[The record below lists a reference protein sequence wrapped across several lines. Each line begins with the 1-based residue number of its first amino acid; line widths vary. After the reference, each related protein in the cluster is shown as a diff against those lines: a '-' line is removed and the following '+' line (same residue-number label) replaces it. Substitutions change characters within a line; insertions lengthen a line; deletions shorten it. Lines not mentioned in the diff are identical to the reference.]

1 MILLIDNYD
10 SFSYNLYQYLGELA
24 QEIKVIRNDA
34 LTVDEIAALKPTH
47 IILSP
52 GPGRPQDAGVI
63 IPVVQQLGGSI
74 PILGVCLGH
83 QAICAAYGAEIV
95 HAKKLMHGKQSEVI
109 LSAACPLFRNLPQK
123 TTVARYHSLAA
134 DAKTMPDCL
143 RVTAR
148 TADGE
153 IMAVQHAKYPV
164 YGVQFHP
171 ESILTPEGKQM
182 LRNFLQNTAD
192 GNADMIPEKKPADT
206 APVQIQSAEIS
217 RGEEPKMI
225 ADAIK
230 KIVDKKDLTYAEAYA
245 VMNEI
250 MNGETTPTQNAA
262 FLAALSTKST
272 KAETIDEITGCAA
285 AMREHALH
293 VEHDY
298 DVVEIVGTGG
308 DNANSFNISTTS
320 AIVAAAGGAKVAK
333 HGNRA
338 ASSKCGTADCLEA
351 LGVNIKQDP
360 EKAKAMLGEV
370 GMCFLFA
377 QLYHASMKYVG
388 SIRKELGVRTVFN
401 ILGPLTNPA
410 NARRTVIGVYDAS
423 LVNPIAEVLMRLG
436 VNRGMVVYG
445 MDKLDEISVS
455 SETLICEFDPEQ
467 SKTYTVSPEDFGLQR
482 CSKEDLAGGSPD
494 ENAAITRAIL
504 SGQEQGAKRSAVLM
518 NAGAALYIADK
529 AASLAEGIKLA
540 GELIDSGRALEQ
552 LEAFIA
558 ASNR

>member
-10 SFSYNLYQYLGELA
+10 SFSYNLYQYLGELTDD
-24 QEIKVIRNDA
+24 IRVIRNDA
-34 LTVDEIAALKPTH
+34 MTVAEIAALHPTH

-52 GPGRPQDAGVI
+52 GPGRPEDAGI
-63 IPVVQQLGGSI
+63 IIEAVQKLGGSI
-74 PILGVCLGH
+74 PILGVCLGE
-83 QAICAAYGAEIV
+83 QAICAAYGASIV
-95 HAKKLMHGKQSEVI
+95 HAKKLMHGKQSEVT
-109 LSAACPLFRNLPQK
+109 LSADCPLFRGLPERTK
-123 TTVARYHSLAA
+123 VARYHSLAA
-134 DAKTMPDCL
+134 DAGTLPDCL
-143 RVTAR
+143 RVTAL
-148 TADGE
+148 ADDGE
-153 IMAVQHAKYPV
+153 IMAVQHREYPV

-171 ESILTPEGKQM
+171 ESIMTPDGKTM
-182 LRNFLQNTAD
+182 LRNFLQGTTTKQDIIINE
-192 GNADMIPEKKPADT
+192 PKPAENT
-206 APVQIQSAEIS
+206 VKKEKQVT
-217 RGEEPKMI
+217 EEPKMI

-293 VEHDY
+293 VQHNY

-308 DNANSFNISTTS
+308 DNANSFNISTTA
-320 AIVAAAGGAKVAK
+320 AIVTAAGGAKVAK

-351 LGVNIKQDP
+351 LGVNIQQDP
-360 EKAKAMLGEV
+360 EKAASMLGEV

-377 QLYHASMKYVG
+377 QLYHTSMKYVG
-388 SIRKELGVRTVFN
+388 AIRRELGVRTVFN

-410 NARRTVIGVYDAS
+410 NAKRAVIGVYDS
-423 LVNPIAEVLMRLG
+423 LLVNPLAEVLMRLG
-436 VNRGMVVYG
+436 VTRGMVVYG
-445 MDKLDEISVS
+445 LDRLDEISMS
-455 SETLICEFDPEQ
+455 AETLICEFSEDGT
-467 SKTYTVSPEDFGLQR
+467 KTYTVSPEDFGFVR
-482 CSKEDLAGGSPD
+482 CEREALRGGSPE

-504 SGQEQGAKRSAVLM
+504 SGEEQGAKRNAVLL

-529 AASLAEGIKLA
+529 AKSMAEGVALA
-540 GELIDSGRALEQ
+540 AELIDSGKATAQ